1 MLGRTR
7 SARNAFELREG
18 IALVTHHGHD
28 VDRSKS
34 GKSKGAG
41 TGLGQINAATF
52 NIRPSV
58 RDRDSNGVTIF
69 LVGDLN
75 FGTKGQRFVGR
86 RHSIIV
92 EGGTA
97 GSFGSRLRRVTQGVH
112 GCDTVFSA
120 NWNVEQTKYER
131 RN

>member
-75 FGTKGQRFVGR
+75 FGTKGATQSSARTGMWSKQSTSAASNR
-86 RHSIIV
+86 RIRDP
-92 EGGTA
+92 EFTWLDAPTA
-97 GSFGSRLRRVTQGVH
+97 S
-112 GCDTVFSA
+112 
-120 NWNVEQTKYER
+120 
-131 RN
+131 